1 MLYIKMVSYDFK
13 AIQHM
18 RTLAKNSTRLK
29 EVSYRAHSRK
39 IGAVIRS
46 PHVNSRS
53 RERLITGRCEI
64 VFALYPLRENFFCNA
79 KGAKAPAIKEVS
91 YVPPVKISYKK
102 FDNKKVPSKA
112 PAIKE
117 VPYVPFVRVS
127 YKKFDNKKV
136 PSKALATKEVSYVAP
151 VKVSYKKF
159 DNKKAPSKRAKRM
172 VRPQKYMRYILQRFL
187 KRKLVHSVRST
198 VYFKVGG

>member
-102 FDNKKVPSKA
+102 FDNKKVPSK
-112 PAIKE
+112 
-117 VPYVPFVRVS
+117 
-127 YKKFDNKKV
+127 
-136 PSKALATKEVSYVAP
+136 
-151 VKVSYKKF
+151 
-159 DNKKAPSKRAKRM
+159 RAKRM

>member
-112 PAIKE
+112 
-117 VPYVPFVRVS
+117 
-127 YKKFDNKKV
+127 
-136 PSKALATKEVSYVAP
+136 LATKEVSYVAP

>member
-102 FDNKKVPSKA
+102 FDNKK
-112 PAIKE
+112 
-117 VPYVPFVRVS
+117 
-127 YKKFDNKKV
+127 
-136 PSKALATKEVSYVAP
+136 
-151 VKVSYKKF
+151 
-159 DNKKAPSKRAKRM
+159 APSKRAKRM